1 MRILLEIEKHIK
13 IDADIEKF
21 FYEECETDIFEKGKI
36 LSKQNNYNRSIYFVD
51 EGLLRS
57 FYQEDEKEI
66 TANFYSEGKISAN
79 IDTLFKNQ
87 PSRYSIETIEKS
99 VITSCNFD
107 QLEKLC
113 AVSLTAANFSRYILG
128 NLMTQMSNRITSLQL
143 MTAKEKYIQ
152 LMEENP
158 NIILRAPLRMI
169 ASYLGISQ
177 ETLSRIRSEI

>member
-1 MRILLEIEKHIK
+1 MRILQEIEKHIK
-13 IDADIEKF
+13 IDAGIEKF
-21 FYEECETDIFEKGKI
+21 FYEECETNVFEKGKI
-36 LSKQNNYNRSIYFVD
+36 LSKQNKYNRNIYFVD

-57 FYQEDEKEI
+57 FYKEDEKDI

-87 PSRYSIETIEKS
+87 PSKYSIEAIEKS
-99 VITSCNFD
+99 MITSCNFD

>member
-21 FYEECETDIFEKGKI
+21 FYEECETNIFEKGKI

-57 FYQEDEKEI
+57 FYQEDDKEI

>member
-57 FYQEDEKEI
+57 FYQEDDKEI